1 MALPHP
7 KHAPADHEI
16 LDVIRERWSPRAFD
30 ASRELP
36 PAELHRLFEAARWA
50 PSSSNEQPW
59 RFVVMDRRRTPED
72 FAALHAALT
81 RSNQT
86 WASSAPVL
94 ILVAVNLLLTRTG
107 GLNRSAWYDTGQAV
121 GFLTLQATAIGVAI
135 RQMEGFDHDRAR
147 EACGVPESF
156 EPGVVMAVGYPGDP
170 DLLVTENHRVAERQ
184 PRSRQPIEEFVF
196 EGRWGTTIRKPDP
209 QSP

>member
-1 MALPHP
+1 MVPPHP

-30 ASRELP
+30 AARAVP
-36 PAELHRLFEAARWA
+36 QRELHRLFEAARWA

-59 RFVVMDRRRTPED
+59 RFVVADRFRTPD
-72 FAALHAALT
+72 SFAALHASLLG
-81 RSNQT
+81 SNQA

-94 ILVAVNLLLTRTG
+94 ILVAVNLVLARTG
-107 GLNRSAWYDTGQAV
+107 GVNRSAWYDTGQAV

-135 RQMEGFDHDRAR
+135 RQMEGFEHDRAR
-147 EACGVPESF
+147 AACGVPESF
-156 EPGVVMAVGYPGDP
+156 EPAVVMAAGYPGDP
-170 DLLVTENHRVAERQ
+170 DLLAAERHRVAERQ

-196 EGRWGTTIRKPDP
+196 EGTWGTTMGGVGE
-209 QSP
+209 

>member
-1 MALPHP
+1 MVPPHP

-30 ASRELP
+30 ASRALDRR
-36 PAELHRLFEAARWA
+36 ELHRLFEAARWA

-59 RFVVMDRRRTPED
+59 RFVVADRHRTPEA
-72 FAALHAALT
+72 FAALHGALT
-81 RSNQT
+81 GSNQT

-94 ILVAVNLLLTRTG
+94 ILVAVKLLLARTG
-107 GLNRSAWYDTGQAV
+107 SVNRSAWYDTGQAV

-147 EACGVPESF
+147 EACGVPDSF
-156 EPGVVMAVGYPGDP
+156 EPGVIMAVGYPGDP
-170 DLLVTENHRVAERQ
+170 ALLVREHHRVAEQQ

-196 EGRWGTTIRKPDP
+196 EGRWGSTLQRPEGG
-209 QSP
+209 Q

>member
-1 MALPHP
+1 MADPHP

-30 ASRELP
+30 ASRPLP
-36 PAELHRLFEAARWA
+36 ARELHRLFEAARWA

-59 RFVVMDRRRTPED
+59 RFVVTDRHRTPD
-72 FAALHAALT
+72 QFAALRAALT
-81 RSNQT
+81 RSNQA
-86 WASSAPVL
+86 WAGHAPVL
-94 ILVAVNLLLTRTG
+94 ILVAVKLLLTRTG
-107 GLNRSAWYDTGQAV
+107 GVNRSAWYDTGQAV

-135 RQMEGFDHDRAR
+135 RQMEGFDHGLAR
-147 EACGVPESF
+147 DACGVPESF

-170 DLLVTENHRVAERQ
+170 DKLAVEQHRAAERQ
-184 PRSRQPIEEFVF
+184 PRSRQPIVDFVF
-196 EGRWGTTIRKPDP
+196 DGRWGATITKSDP